1 MSWTIEIWINFG
13 TNHDK
18 FWPMYLIQHDI
29 VSFSSCATV
38 NSLQKHLQ
46 EAQLH
51 FKLLGLHLCVTRDP
65 STWTWLKNVM
75 NTGCSHSC
83 YRLTHLSYK
92 SCKSWKLN
100 QHLRSLTNGNKLCD
114 KPTGWEQKEHRGQS
128 SVKVMALIC
137 SRFPFSC
144 IGQVKL
150 MRVLHERAPMCDKA
164 LIRPQSQLWLL
175 RFFKATR
182 SQDWFAAKIW

>member
-1 MSWTIEIWINFG
+1 
-13 TNHDK
+13 
-18 FWPMYLIQHDI
+18 MYLIQHDI

-38 NSLQKHLQ
+38 NSLQSICRKTSNIWNFWACTFVSQ
-46 EAQLH
+46 GI
-51 FKLLGLHLCVTRDP
+51 LLLAHDWRM
-65 STWTWLKNVM
+65 SWTQVAATAAN
-75 NTGCSHSC
+75 
-83 YRLTHLSYK
+83 THLSYK

-100 QHLRSLTNGNKLCD
+100 QQDGRT
-114 KPTGWEQKEHRGQS
+114 EHRGQS

-137 SRFPFSC
+137 SKFPFSC

-150 MRVLHERAPMCDKA
+150 MRVLHERAPICDKA

-182 SQDWFAAKIW
+182 SQDWFASKIWQSDKCSWKCNFNCALLKQMYLKTATRRWELAS

>member
-1 MSWTIEIWINFG
+1 
-13 TNHDK
+13 
-18 FWPMYLIQHDI
+18 MYLIQHDI

-38 NSLQKHLQ
+38 NSLQSICRKPSNIWNSGVAPLCHKGSFYLHMIEECHEHRLQPHLLQ
-46 EAQLH
+46 
-51 FKLLGLHLCVTRDP
+51 TD
-65 STWTWLKNVM
+65 
-75 NTGCSHSC
+75 
-83 YRLTHLSYK
+83 THLSYK

-114 KPTGWEQKEHRGQS
+114 KPTGWEHKEHRGQS

-137 SRFPFSC
+137 SKFPFSC

-150 MRVLHERAPMCDKA
+150 MRVLHERAPMGDKA

-182 SQDWFAAKIW
+182 S